1 MLHELC
7 CQDIS
12 YLNRDPSKVILV
24 DCDPAAVS
32 PNPRNAVLL
41 KPWEGSDQDNSL
53 SDLASFLNGGLV
65 VGAIA

>member
-1 MLHELC
+1 M
-7 CQDIS
+7 
-12 YLNRDPSKVILV
+12 NRDPSKVILV